1 MRLAKANQEEE
12 KMKEKKRSRSTLSWV
27 MEFAGRKR
35 GFFGGSVVLAILGVA
50 ASFVPYLIIA
60 DIVRNL
66 LSGNGDRSYYLKQV
80 ILMAVFWAIRMT
92 LHSISTS
99 LSHVATFTVLG
110 GIRRQLCKKL
120 STTPLGSV
128 LADNSGSYKNIIVER
143 VDSMETTLA
152 HIVPEFTSNILLP
165 IVMFTYI
172 MTLDYRLG
180 LANLVGAAIG
190 LVCMA
195 VMLKKSQGGYELS
208 IEKTKKLNDTAVEYI
223 NGIEVIKAFGKTG
236 SSYEKFVIAARE
248 GADVFIDWMRRCI
261 WPQSGTM
268 SFLPATFLG
277 VLPIGM
283 LLVCNGQLAPADFI
297 TGIILST
304 GLISP
309 LVIAFS
315 YTDDL
320 LKMGTI
326 FGEVTEILER
336 DDMVRPSEITK
347 MPQGSDI
354 VLKDVRFTYKDKEV
368 LHGINMEIKQ
378 GEMAAIVGPSGTGKS
393 TIARLIDS
401 LWDVD
406 SGTITYGGVNI
417 TDLPLDYYME
427 QIAYVAQDN
436 YLFDMTVME
445 NIRLGKPGATDED
458 VINAAK
464 ATGCHEF
471 ILGLE
476 NGYDTVVGGAGGHL
490 SGGERQRICIARA
503 MLKDAP
509 VVILDEA
516 TAYTDP
522 ENEALVQSS
531 VAKLIKGRTLIV
543 IAHRLSTITD
553 ADKIFVIKDG
563 NVEAVGTQD
572 ELLNS
577 CDLYKKMWEAHSLA
591 KDEDTDNG
599 TGRITNDE
607 DTDNS
612 TGRSAGEEAAYA

>member
-1 MRLAKANQEEE
+1 M
-12 KMKEKKRSRSTLSWV
+12 KKRGLLSWV
-27 MEFAGRKR
+27 LEFAGRKKAY
-35 GFFGGSVVLAILGVA
+35 FGGSVVLAMLGVA

-60 DIVRNL
+60 KIVGEL
-66 LSGNGDRSYYLKQV
+66 LSGNRQWSDYLKLV
-80 ILMAVFWAIRMT
+80 LLMALFWTIRMT
-92 LHSISTS
+92 LHSFSTT

-110 GIRRQLCKKL
+110 GIRKQLCEKL
-120 STTPLGSV
+120 SKIPLGSV
-128 LADNSGSYKNIIVER
+128 LDDNSGSYKNIIVER

-152 HIVPEFTSNILLP
+152 HIVPEFTSNLLLP
-165 IVMFTYI
+165 IIMFIYI
-172 MTLDYRLG
+172 LTIDWRLG
-180 LANLVGAAIG
+180 LANLVGAFIG
-190 LVCMA
+190 LICMA
-195 VMLKKSQGGYELS
+195 IMMKKSQGGYELS
-208 IEKTKKLNDTAVEYI
+208 VEKTKKLNDTAVEYI

-236 SSYEKFVIAARE
+236 SSYEKFVIAARK

-277 VLPIGM
+277 VLPVGL
-283 LLVCNGQLAPADFI
+283 LLVKNGLITPENFI

-304 GLISP
+304 GLITP
-309 LVIAFS
+309 LVVAFS

-320 LKMGTI
+320 LKMKTI

-336 DDMVRPSEITK
+336 DDMERPSEITK
-347 MPQGSDI
+347 KPEGTDI
-354 VLKDVRFTYKDKEV
+354 VLSDVRFGYKEKEV

-378 GEMAAIVGPSGTGKS
+378 GEVCAIVGPSGSGKS

-401 LWDVD
+401 LWDVS

-417 TDLPLDYYME
+417 QDLPLEYYMG

-436 YLFDMTVME
+436 YLFDMTVKE
-445 NIRLGKPGATDED
+445 NIRLGKAGATDED

-464 ATGCHEF
+464 ATGCHDF
-471 ILGLE
+471 ILSLE

-531 VAKLIKGRTLIV
+531 VAKLVQGRTLIV

-553 ADKIFVIKDG
+553 ADRIYVINNG
-563 NVEAVGTQD
+563 NVEACGTQEQLLENC
-572 ELLNS
+572 EL
-577 CDLYKKMWEAHSLA
+577 YRKMWEAHSMA
-591 KDEDTDNG
+591 KDEDTDG
-599 TGRITNDE
+599 IVLSRK
-607 DTDNS
+607 
-612 TGRSAGEEAAYA
+612 EAAYV